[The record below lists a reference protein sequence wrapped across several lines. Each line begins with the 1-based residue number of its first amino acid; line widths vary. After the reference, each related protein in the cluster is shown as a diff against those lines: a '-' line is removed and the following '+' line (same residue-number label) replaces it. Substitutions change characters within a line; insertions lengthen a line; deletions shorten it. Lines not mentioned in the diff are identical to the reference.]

1 MSLKEFDAEDVGLL
15 VLTVFSAAVMVEI
28 ASLEVFTISM
38 ADTWAIASRDVSL
51 AFLVSTGTFIG
62 TLATNDGITLS
73 GDILNDLEEDLE
85 REYYLAVLAAAGLLV
100 AWIALPDMVPEFFR
114 GNDAFGLA
122 YVALLTGS
130 QLIVGWM
137 L

>member
-28 ASLEVFTISM
+28 ATLEVFAISM
-38 ADTWAIASRDVSL
+38 SDTWAIASRDVSL
-51 AFLVSTGTFIG
+51 AFLVSTATFVG

-73 GDILNDLEEDLE
+73 GDLLSDLEEDLE

-100 AWIALPDMVPEFFR
+100 AWIAFPDMVQDFFR
-114 GNDAFGLA
+114 SNDAYGLA
-122 YVALLTGS
+122 YVALLTAA